1 MGSMMYGHPDTLI
14 EFDDRVLRH
23 LQHVILT
30 KLRRGESFTVHYSNT
45 SRNGSGHTVLWLHP
59 SIGLRFH
66 FEAGDVG
73 PLNRAWI
80 AALMEGADG
89 PGGLVLTAEPA
100 DGAVHGL
107 AGGSAGQPVHDD
119 EEG

>member
-1 MGSMMYGHPDTLI
+1 VGSMMYGHPDTLI

-23 LQHVILT
+23 LEAVILT
-30 KLRRGESFTVHYSNT
+30 KLRRGEAFTAHYSNT

-66 FEAGDVG
+66 FDSADVE

-80 AALMEGADG
+80 AALMEGANNA
-89 PGGLVLTAEPA
+89 GGLVLTAEPR
-100 DGAVHGL
+100 
-107 AGGSAGQPVHDD
+107 GGMPGPPLHDD
-119 EEG
+119 EEA